1 MKMCLAAFIFSLFV
15 LAGISMDCFA
25 DSHSDAKKA
34 KEITINKIVTDT
46 LESPDAQH
54 WYKFKIT
61 EPGYFRVCLG
71 PNAKAAPED
80 IQSGWRFYVYKN
92 GSFNEEI
99 SLKDNIIAY
108 EKSQYI
114 AFSPDTYY
122 IKVIN
127 ERTES
132 YNATNNAPFDLKVEF
147 TKSNKWEQES
157 NDSFE
162 KANAIS
168 VNSVCYGSLYRNEDE
183 DWFKYTVTEDGIHS
197 FSMAPDAQMSDSDSI
212 NDGWDYAVYSS
223 IRKIAINSKTKVIKL
238 NYSKKYQ
245 LKKGTYYIRIKANGS
260 FDNQNPKGQV
270 YNFKVNF
277 EPYKQAIARETVNV
291 SKVKAAKK
299 KATIKWKKISYASG
313 YEIYRS
319 TKAKKGFKKVA
330 TVSSKKNSYVNKKL
344 KSKKT
349 YYYKVRAYKKIK
361 GKKYYSN
368 FSHVKKVKV
377 K

>member
-1 MKMCLAAFIFSLFV
+1 M
-15 LAGISMDCFA
+15 
-25 DSHSDAKKA
+25 
-34 KEITINKIVTDT
+34 
-46 LESPDAQH
+46 
-54 WYKFKIT
+54 
-61 EPGYFRVCLG
+61 
-71 PNAKAAPED
+71 
-80 IQSGWRFYVYKN
+80 
-92 GSFNEEI
+92 
-99 SLKDNIIAY
+99 
-108 EKSQYI
+108 
-114 AFSPDTYY
+114 
-122 IKVIN
+122 
-127 ERTES
+127 
-132 YNATNNAPFDLKVEF
+132 
-147 TKSNKWEQES
+147 
-157 NDSFE
+157 
-162 KANAIS
+162 
-168 VNSVCYGSLYRNEDE
+168 NSVCYGSLYRNEDE